1 MSKREQRSR
10 QRRINQFT
18 EEQFDEMHRWLG
30 PMRKF
35 HHRWEAAT
43 ELAAMPGDPNGT
55 DRDIVAAAKYQQTML
70 QCSSDADR
78 EKVRTRWAEIS
89 QAKAIFDCDDP
100 RKWEIEAWIIC
111 EQSDKQIANRCG
123 LSAKVVAVY
132 EKLFCSLREYLHNPE
147 ALANKM
153 FGVAIGVKFGD
164 LDLWSFLVFRGPDQR
179 THGGVGSSHRGISR
193 RLETG
198 HSACA
203 QRVPQR
209 RCATEHTSSREA

>member
-1 MSKREQRSR
+1 MQTGRRS
-10 QRRINQFT
+10 
-18 EEQFDEMHRWLG
+18 
-30 PMRKF
+30 
-35 HHRWEAAT
+35 
-43 ELAAMPGDPNGT
+43 EL
-55 DRDIVAAAKYQQTML
+55 
-70 QCSSDADR
+70 
-78 EKVRTRWAEIS
+78 RWAEIS

-164 LDLWSFLVFRGPDQR
+164 LDLGRFWSYVGLTEPTAALVQVIEAFRAAWKPGTLPVLSVYLSE
-179 THGGVGSSHRGISR
+179 GVQLNIQALVSMK
-193 RLETG
+193 
-198 HSACA
+198 
-203 QRVPQR
+203 
-209 RCATEHTSSREA
+209 EHTRGHH